1 MVQQGCQNTAINLL
15 CADAT
20 KTQSF
25 SQGGPGETEGKTG
38 TGIQHSRSGPVL
50 PDPTPPVSE
59 AVIDNI
65 ADRVLARIEE
75 RLALRLMP
83 PKAQPPPP
91 TAVLP
96 NLASQAP
103 LGPAVQ
109 NAVVSAPMTGQLPPA
124 TGPVPKVQTGTAPCM
139 SLGRVPDQYHS
150 PDKVTAQVLEAAAA
164 RLTGNHYVDTQ
175 SFFVSAS
182 TPTAAHIPIKVKEKI
197 WANQFIEFHE
207 LLSPNPWVPSTAE
220 TEQHTS
226 QELAADKAGRQQNTK
241 REPLTLAQWLGTA
254 SLQS

>member
-1 MVQQGCQNTAINLL
+1 MKRWDLLNMAPVVRLERGWPWSHRWVRILPLICSVQISPKRRASAGVAQARQKAKRGRASSI
-15 CADAT
+15 AA
-20 KTQSF
+20 
-25 SQGGPGETEGKTG
+25 
-38 TGIQHSRSGPVL
+38 SGPAL

-83 PKAQPPPP
+83 PNAEPPPP

-96 NLASQAP
+96 NLAAQAP

-109 NAVVSAPMTGQLPPA
+109 NAVISAPMTGQLPPA
-124 TGPVPKVQTGTAPCM
+124 TGPVPNVQTGTAPHM
-139 SLGRVPDQYHS
+139 SLGQVPDQYHL

-182 TPTAAHIPIKVKEKI
+182 TPIAAHIPIKVKEKSG
-197 WANQFIEFHE
+197 Q
-207 LLSPNPWVPSTAE
+207 
-220 TEQHTS
+220 TS
-226 QELAADKAGRQQNTK
+226 
-241 REPLTLAQWLGTA
+241 
-254 SLQS
+254 SLNSMSS

>member
-1 MVQQGCQNTAINLL
+1 MGSPKHGTSGSTREGLALVQQGSQNTAINLL

-20 KTQSF
+20 KTQIASARLAQARQKAKRGRAP
-25 SQGGPGETEGKTG
+25 S
-38 TGIQHSRSGPVL
+38 IAASGPAL

-96 NLASQAP
+96 NLAAQAP
-103 LGPAVQ
+103 LGPAVH

-124 TGPVPKVQTGTAPCM
+124 TGPVPKVQTGTVPCM
-139 SLGRVPDQYHS
+139 SLGRVPDQYHL
-150 PDKVTAQVLEAAAA
+150 PDKVTAQQQHALQVITM
-164 RLTGNHYVDTQ
+164 LTRNH
-175 SFFVSAS
+175 F
-182 TPTAAHIPIKVKEKI
+182 
-197 WANQFIEFHE
+197 
-207 LLSPNPWVPSTAE
+207 LLVPP
-220 TEQHTS
+220 H
-226 QELAADKAGRQQNTK
+226 
-241 REPLTLAQWLGTA
+241 P
-254 SLQS
+254 